1 MVCTKIGG
9 ILGLA
14 PGLQLASPW
23 FGALVC
29 SPAALV
35 LAGEELCCRRTEML
49 GRPWP
54 SGDLAEV
61 ELGGLV
67 SSASSRGV
75 KAARGVSLLRRL
87 TQ

>member
-61 ELGGLV
+61 ELGGLESLV
-67 SSASSRGV
+67 FLSLTVALNSACNSF
-75 KAARGVSLLRRL
+75 LF
-87 TQ
+87 